1 MKKYKAMFVCAR
13 PENIGRVYDEA
24 QRKTLSEITEMFSEI
39 VTPANFDS
47 FDLTDR
53 EVIFSTWGMM
63 NFTDEQLSRLPRLE
77 AVFYGAGATDTFA
90 RPLLKRNIKI
100 MSAWKANAVPV
111 AEFTAAQIVLSMKNY
126 FSNTWENRFVG
137 PGCYGEKVALLGAGA
152 ISKKVQELLKNYRL
166 EVMVV
171 PSRPEHRTV
180 SLEEAFRTAYVVS
193 NHLPDREDNQKVI
206 TKAMF
211 ESMRHGATFI
221 NTGRGRQ
228 VDEEGM
234 IQVLKKRPDL
244 TALLDV
250 LTQEP
255 PQADSELRTLP
266 NVRLSSH
273 IAGSLNDE
281 LRRMSEFVIED
292 FRRFAQGEPML
303 YEIREEMLLTS
314 GNAAPSGGTG
324 KGK

>member
-1 MKKYKAMFVCAR
+1 M
-13 PENIGRVYDEA
+13 
-24 QRKTLSEITEMFSEI
+24 QR
-39 VTPANFDS
+39 
-47 FDLTDR
+47 R
-53 EVIFSTWGMM
+53 
-63 NFTDEQLSRLPRLE
+63 
-77 AVFYGAGATDTFA
+77 TFC
-90 RPLLKRNIKI
+90 
-100 MSAWKANAVPV
+100 
-111 AEFTAAQIVLSMKNY
+111 E
-126 FSNTWENRFVG
+126 
-137 PGCYGEKVALLGAGA
+137 
-152 ISKKVQELLKNYRL
+152 
-166 EVMVV
+166 
-171 PSRPEHRTV
+171 
-180 SLEEAFRTAYVVS
+180 
-193 NHLPDREDNQKVI
+193 
-206 TKAMF
+206 
-211 ESMRHGATFI
+211 ATFI

-281 LRRMSEFVIED
+281 LKRMSEFVIED